1 MSLRTRRDNG
11 TRGAKCNGTVTIF
24 NLVAGDLPKLTY
36 CVPARADIQDDFE
49 LPQHTKPNPPFLPS
63 PPLSR
68 TTTASQGGLMNSPL
82 KADGDAA
89 ADPHTCPQ
97 CARQF
102 RRFCDLNKHAKSH
115 IRPFKCS
122 DPTCKYSTLGWPTR
136 KELERHNNDK
146 HAPAPQTYR
155 CLFQPCT
162 YESKRESNC
171 KQHMEKTHGY
181 IYVRCKYNGAR
192 LPGHVKTESYP
203 EAEDMTGVV
212 PSVASL
218 NQPKSPRLRGI
229 GGDFLLYPDDADHSI
244 IIGHD
249 NNDDPDRRDSQV
261 FIPWTSPSTRF
272 KANMTLLRRFS
283 QAYEPSERSVEDES
297 EANFRLSLIDPNLE
311 SVSANMADKRAP
323 PPAGYAEALALDD
336 DDDEPMEMQ
345 SPKTVR
351 LPVPPRLH

>member
-1 MSLRTRRDNG
+1 
-11 TRGAKCNGTVTIF
+11 
-24 NLVAGDLPKLTY
+24 
-36 CVPARADIQDDFE
+36 
-49 LPQHTKPNPPFLPS
+49 
-63 PPLSR
+63 
-68 TTTASQGGLMNSPL
+68 MNSPL
-82 KADGDAA
+82 KADGDAS
-89 ADPHTCPQ
+89 DPHTCPH

-102 RRFCDLNKHAKSH
+102 RRLCDLNKHAKSH

-122 DPTCKYSTLGWPTR
+122 DSTCKYSTLGWPTR

-181 IYVRCKYNGAR
+181 VYVRCKYNGAR

-203 EAEDMTGVV
+203 EAEDVARVV
-212 PSVASL
+212 PIVASL
-218 NQPKSPRLRGI
+218 NQPKSPKLRGI

-249 NNDDPDRRDSQV
+249 NNNNSDDPDRRDSQV

-272 KANMTLLRRFS
+272 RANMTLLRRFS
-283 QAYEPSERSVEDES
+283 QAYEPSERSVEHET
-297 EANFRLSLIDPNLE
+297 EAEFRLSQIDPNLE
-311 SVSANMADKRAP
+311 SVSTNMADKP
-323 PPAGYAEALALDD
+323 VSSSVGYAEALALDD
-336 DDDEPMEMQ
+336 GETMEMQ

-351 LPVPPRLH
+351 SPVPAPLH